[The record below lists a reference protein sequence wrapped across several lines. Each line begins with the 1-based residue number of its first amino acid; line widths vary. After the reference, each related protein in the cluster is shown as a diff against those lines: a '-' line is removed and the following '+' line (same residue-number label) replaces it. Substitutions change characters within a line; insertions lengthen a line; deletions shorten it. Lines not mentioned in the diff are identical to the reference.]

1 MTTRTNHFG
10 WLLAALVVAGPG
22 AAPATAQEDSGVESL
37 KRQELEIL
45 RRSIGQAARRKATL
59 AREKEALREEAEA
72 ISARLVELAGRLQ
85 AREALIIR
93 NEKRI
98 RELEEKESSLLALL
112 AMNRSAIAELLAA
125 LQKLRRDPPPPF
137 VTRPDDV
144 LAAVRGALLLSS
156 AVPQVDARVAR
167 LLGSISRLRRVRE
180 GLKREQEEKRRNI
193 EQLRRT
199 RKQIDGLL
207 ASKRDLMR
215 RIDARLEEEQK
226 RLKRLTDKART
237 LNEVMAALHREER
250 RRRELERRRRAEEA
264 RRAKT
269 KEAARKKA
277 EEKMSAERE
286 EARRKPAAAPKP
298 SRPFTS
304 LKGRLPWP
312 VQGERLL
319 GYGEKLGLGGRSE
332 GIYVATRPGASVV
345 APADAR
351 VELARPFRSYG
362 QLLILDPGRGYR
374 ILLAGLKKTTV
385 ETGQY
390 VRAGEPVG
398 EMGSRPAPATVTDS
412 QLETRRPILYM
423 ELRKNGRPIDATR
436 WWLGARQE
444 ARRK

>member
-1 MTTRTNHFG
+1 MSGWTNHIG
-10 WLLAALVVAGPG
+10 SLLAILIIAGFSTI
-22 AAPATAQEDSGVESL
+22 PAEAQEASDVESL
-37 KRQELEIL
+37 KQQELETL
-45 RRSIGQAARRKATL
+45 RRSIGQAARRSTTL
-59 AREKEALREEAEA
+59 AREKETLRREAEA
-72 ISARLVELAGRLQ
+72 ISTRLVELAGRLQ

-180 GLKREQEEKRRNI
+180 GLKKEQEEKRRNI

-199 RKQIDGLL
+199 RRQIDELL
-207 ASKRDLMR
+207 AGKRELIR
-215 RIDARLEEEQK
+215 RIDVRLEEEQK

-237 LNEVMAALHREER
+237 LNEVMAALRREER
-250 RRRELERRRRAEEA
+250 RRRELERRKRAEEE
-264 RRAKT
+264 KPG
-269 KEAARKKA
+269 KKRTA
-277 EEKMSAERE
+277 PPTMASV
-286 EARRKPAAAPKP
+286 PKP

>member
-1 MTTRTNHFG
+1 MSGWTNHIG
-10 WLLAALVVAGPG
+10 SLLAILIIAGFCII
-22 AAPATAQEDSGVESL
+22 PAEAQEASDVESL
-37 KRQELEIL
+37 KRQELETL
-45 RRSIGQAARRKATL
+45 RRSIGQAARRSTTL
-59 AREKEALREEAEA
+59 AREKETLRREAEA
-72 ISARLVELAGRLQ
+72 ISTRLVELAGRLQ

-180 GLKREQEEKRRNI
+180 GLKKEQEEKRRNI

-199 RKQIDGLL
+199 RQQIDELL
-207 ASKRDLMR
+207 AGKRELIR
-215 RIDARLEEEQK
+215 RIDVRLEEEQK

-237 LNEVMAALHREER
+237 LNEVMAALRREER
-250 RRRELERRRRAEEA
+250 RRRELERRKRAEEV
-264 RRAKT
+264 RRAKA
-269 KEAARKKA
+269 EAAREKAKK
-277 EEKMSAERE
+277 EKPGKEKTAPPTMASV
-286 EARRKPAAAPKP
+286 PKP

-412 QLETRRPILYM
+412 RLETRRPILYM
-423 ELRKNGRPIDATR
+423 ELRRNGRPIDATR

>member
-1 MTTRTNHFG
+1 M
-10 WLLAALVVAGPG
+10 VAIATG
-22 AAPATAQEDSGVESL
+22 ASAIGAQAQDVPDVESL
-37 KRQELEIL
+37 KRQELETL
-45 RRSIGQAARRKATL
+45 RRSIGQAARRKTTL
-59 AREKEALREEAEA
+59 AREKAALRREAET
-72 ISARLVELAGRLQ
+72 ISERLVELAGRLQ

-144 LAAVRGALLLSS
+144 LAAVRGALLLST
-156 AVPQVDARVAR
+156 AVPQVDARVAK
-167 LLGSISRLRRVRE
+167 LLSSISRLRRVRE
-180 GLKREQEEKRRNI
+180 GLKKEQEEKRRNL
-193 EQLRRT
+193 EQLRKT
-199 RKQIDGLL
+199 RQQIDALL
-207 ASKRDLMR
+207 AGKRDLIR
-215 RIDARLEEEQK
+215 RIDARLEEEQR

-237 LNEVMAALHREER
+237 LNEVMAALRREER
-250 RRRELERRRRAEEA
+250 RRRELERRKRAEEA
-264 RRAKT
+264 RRAKAE
-269 KEAARKKA
+269 EAARKTGRNGRP
-277 EEKMSAERE
+277 EKGKMV
-286 EARRKPAAAPKP
+286 RRGTAGVPKP

-312 VQGERLL
+312 VQGERIL
-319 GYGEKLGLGGRSE
+319 GYGAKLGLGGRSE

-385 ETGQY
+385 ETGQH
-390 VRAGEPVG
+390 VRAGEPLG

-423 ELRKNGRPIDATR
+423 ELRKNGRPVDATR

-444 ARRK
+444 AHRK

>member
-1 MTTRTNHFG
+1 MTARTNHFG
-10 WLLAALVVAGPG
+10 WLLAALVVAGPW
-22 AAPATAQEDSGVESL
+22 A
-37 KRQELEIL
+37 
-45 RRSIGQAARRKATL
+45 
-59 AREKEALREEAEA
+59 A
-72 ISARLVELAGRLQ
+72 ISARLVELAARLQ

-199 RKQIDGLL
+199 RKQIDELL
-207 ASKRDLMR
+207 TSKRDLMR

-250 RRRELERRRRAEEA
+250 RRREME
-264 RRAKT
+264 KT
-269 KEAARKKA
+269 GGGG
-277 EEKMSAERE
+277 
-286 EARRKPAAAPKP
+286 PP
-298 SRPFTS
+298 
-304 LKGRLPWP
+304 
-312 VQGERLL
+312 GE
-319 GYGEKLGLGGRSE
+319 GEGGRSQE
-332 GIYVATRPGASVV
+332 GGRENVCGK
-345 APADAR
+345 
-351 VELARPFRSYG
+351 
-362 QLLILDPGRGYR
+362 GRGAAQ
-374 ILLAGLKKTTV
+374 AGRCSETVQTLYQSERRQSGAGAAVPVLWTTFNIGSRQGV
-385 ETGQY
+385 PYIAGGTEEDDGGDGT
-390 VRAGEPVG
+390 VRACGRTGGRDGKPTG
-398 EMGSRPAPATVTDS
+398 PRHRHGQPAGNPPTHSVYGTEKERTAH
-412 QLETRRPILYM
+412 
-423 ELRKNGRPIDATR
+423 
-436 WWLGARQE
+436 
-444 ARRK
+444 

>member
-1 MTTRTNHFG
+1 M
-10 WLLAALVVAGPG
+10 AAGGSGCRRSLGGPG
-22 AAPATAQEDSGVESL
+22 NGAG
-37 KRQELEIL
+37 
-45 RRSIGQAARRKATL
+45 
-59 AREKEALREEAEA
+59 EKEALREEAEA
-72 ISARLVELAGRLQ
+72 ISARLVELAARLQ

-199 RKQIDGLL
+199 RKQIDELL
-207 ASKRDLMR
+207 TSKRDLMR

-250 RRRELERRRRAEEA
+250 RRREMERRRRAEEA
-264 RRAKT
+264 RRAKA

-412 QLETRRPILYM
+412 RLETRRPILYM
-423 ELRKNGRPIDATR
+423 ELRRNGRPIDATR

>member
-10 WLLAALVVAGPG
+10 WLLAALVVAGPC
-22 AAPATAQEDSGVESL
+22 AAPATAQENSGVESL

-412 QLETRRPILYM
+412 RLETRRPILYM
-423 ELRKNGRPIDATR
+423 ELRRNGRPIDATR

>member
-1 MTTRTNHFG
+1 M
-10 WLLAALVVAGPG
+10 LAALVAAGLCTV
-22 AAPATAQEDSGVESL
+22 PAMAQETSDVESL
-37 KRQELEIL
+37 KRQELETL
-45 RRSIGQAARRKATL
+45 RRSIGQAARRRTTL
-59 AREKEALREEAEA
+59 AREKEALRREAEA

-180 GLKREQEEKRRNI
+180 GLKKEQEEKRRNI

-199 RKQIDGLL
+199 RQQIDALL
-207 ASKRDLMR
+207 AGKRDLIR

-226 RLKRLTDKART
+226 RLRRLTDKART
-237 LNEVMAALHREER
+237 LNEVMAALRREER
-250 RRRELERRRRAEEA
+250 RRQELERRKRAEKA
-264 RRAKT
+264 RRAKAE
-269 KEAARKKA
+269 EAARRDGKRKETGG
-277 EEKMSAERE
+277 EET
-286 EARRKPAAAPKP
+286 ARRATAAVPKP

-398 EMGSRPAPATVTDS
+398 EMGNRPAPATVTDG

-423 ELRKNGRPIDATR
+423 ELRRNGRPIDATR

>member
-1 MTTRTNHFG
+1 MTGRTNHHG
-10 WLLAALVVAGPG
+10 RLLAALIVAIPCAMPTG
-22 AAPATAQEDSGVESL
+22 AQEISDVESL
-37 KRQELEIL
+37 KRQELETL
-45 RRSIGQAARRKATL
+45 RRSIGQAARRRTTL
-59 AREKEALREEAEA
+59 AREKEALRQEAET

-167 LLGSISRLRRVRE
+167 LLGSISRLRRVRD
-180 GLKREQEEKRRNI
+180 GLKKEQEEKRRNI

-199 RKQIDGLL
+199 RQQIDELL
-207 ASKRDLMR
+207 AGKRALMR

-237 LNEVMAALHREER
+237 LNEVMAALRREER
-250 RRRELERRRRAEEA
+250 RRQELERRKQAEKA
-264 RRAKT
+264 RRAKM
-269 KEAARKKA
+269 EESVRKD
-277 EEKMSAERE
+277 EKMKRPEKGGST
-286 EARRKPAAAPKP
+286 RRKMAAVPKA

-332 GIYVATRPGASVV
+332 GIYVSTRPGASVV
-345 APADAR
+345 SPADAR

-398 EMGSRPAPATVTDS
+398 EMGNRPAPATVTDS
-412 QLETRRPILYM
+412 RLENRRPILYM
-423 ELRKNGRPIDATR
+423 ELRKNGRPVDATR

>member
-1 MTTRTNHFG
+1 MTGWTNHFRR
-10 WLLAALVVAGPG
+10 LLAALIVTGPC
-22 AAPATAQEDSGVESL
+22 AMSAMAQEVSDVESL
-37 KRQELEIL
+37 KRQELETL
-45 RRSIGQAARRKATL
+45 RRSIGQAARRRTTL
-59 AREKEALREEAEA
+59 AKEKEALRREAEV

-98 RELEEKESSLLALL
+98 RELEEKESSLMALL

-167 LLGSISRLRRVRE
+167 LLSSISRLRRVRE
-180 GLKREQEEKRRNI
+180 GLKKEQEEKRRNI

-199 RKQIDGLL
+199 RQQIDELL
-207 ASKRDLMR
+207 KGKRALMR
-215 RIDARLEEEQK
+215 RIDARLEEERK
-226 RLKRLTDKART
+226 RLDRLTDKART
-237 LNEVMAALHREER
+237 LNEVMAALRREER
-250 RRRELERRRRAEEA
+250 RRQELERRKQAERA
-264 RRAKT
+264 RRAKAEDT
-269 KEAARKKA
+269 AGKNGQKKTAGKGKTTERQMAAV
-277 EEKMSAERE
+277 
-286 EARRKPAAAPKP
+286 PKP

-332 GIYVATRPGASVV
+332 GIYVSTRPGASVV

-374 ILLAGLKKTTV
+374 ILLAGLKKMTV

-398 EMGSRPAPATVTDS
+398 EMGNRPAPATVTDS
-412 QLETRRPILYM
+412 RLETRRPILYM
-423 ELRKNGRPIDATR
+423 ELRKNGRPVDATR

>member
-1 MTTRTNHFG
+1 MSGWTNHIG
-10 WLLAALVVAGPG
+10 SLLAILIIAGFCII
-22 AAPATAQEDSGVESL
+22 PAEAQEASDVESL
-37 KRQELEIL
+37 KRQELETL
-45 RRSIGQAARRKATL
+45 RRSIGQAARRSTTL
-59 AREKEALREEAEA
+59 AREKETLRREAEA
-72 ISARLVELAGRLQ
+72 ISTRLVELAGRLQ

-180 GLKREQEEKRRNI
+180 GLKKEQEEKRRNI

-199 RKQIDGLL
+199 RRQIDELL
-207 ASKRDLMR
+207 AGKRELIR
-215 RIDARLEEEQK
+215 RIDVRLEEEQK

-237 LNEVMAALHREER
+237 LNEVMAALRREER
-250 RRRELERRRRAEEA
+250 RRRELERRKRAEEV
-264 RRAKT
+264 RRAKA
-269 KEAARKKA
+269 EAAREKAKK
-277 EEKMSAERE
+277 EKPGKEKTAPPTMASV
-286 EARRKPAAAPKP
+286 PKP

>member
-1 MTTRTNHFG
+1 M
-10 WLLAALVVAGPG
+10 LAALVAAGLCAVP
-22 AAPATAQEDSGVESL
+22 AAAQETSDVESL
-37 KRQELEIL
+37 KRQELETL
-45 RRSIGQAARRKATL
+45 RRSIGQAARRRTTL
-59 AREKEALREEAEA
+59 AREKEALRREAEA

-180 GLKREQEEKRRNI
+180 GLKKEQEEKRRNI

-199 RKQIDGLL
+199 RQQIDALL
-207 ASKRDLMR
+207 AGKRDLIR

-226 RLKRLTDKART
+226 RLRRLTDKART
-237 LNEVMAALHREER
+237 LNEVMAALRREER
-250 RRRELERRRRAEEA
+250 RQQELERRRRAEKA
-264 RRAKT
+264 RRAK
-269 KEAARKKA
+269 A
-277 EEKMSAERE
+277 EET
-286 EARRKPAAAPKP
+286 ARRDGKRKETGGEDTARRATAAVPKP

-398 EMGSRPAPATVTDS
+398 EMGSRPAPATVTDG

-423 ELRKNGRPIDATR
+423 ELRRNGRPIDATR

>member
-1 MTTRTNHFG
+1 HIGN
-10 WLLAALVVAGPG
+10 LLAILIIAGFCTI
-22 AAPATAQEDSGVESL
+22 PAEAQEASDVESL
-37 KRQELEIL
+37 KRQELETL
-45 RRSIGQAARRKATL
+45 RRSIGQAARRSTTL
-59 AREKEALREEAEA
+59 AREKETLRREAEA
-72 ISARLVELAGRLQ
+72 ISTRLVELAGRLQ

-180 GLKREQEEKRRNI
+180 GLKKEQEEKRRNI

-199 RKQIDGLL
+199 RRQIDELL
-207 ASKRDLMR
+207 AGKRELIR
-215 RIDARLEEEQK
+215 RIDVRLEEEQK

-237 LNEVMAALHREER
+237 LNEVMAALRREER
-250 RRRELERRRRAEEA
+250 RRRELERRKRAEKV
-264 RRAKT
+264 RRAKA
-269 KEAARKKA
+269 EAAREKAKK
-277 EEKMSAERE
+277 EKPGKEKTAPPTMASV
-286 EARRKPAAAPKP
+286 PKP

>member
-1 MTTRTNHFG
+1 MTARTNHFG

-412 QLETRRPILYM
+412 RLETRRPILYM
-423 ELRKNGRPIDATR
+423 ELRRNGRPIDATR

>member
-1 MTTRTNHFG
+1 MTGWTNHIG
-10 WLLAALVVAGPG
+10 RMLAALVAAGLC
-22 AAPATAQEDSGVESL
+22 AVPAMAQETSDVESL
-37 KRQELEIL
+37 KRQELETL
-45 RRSIGQAARRKATL
+45 RRSIGQAARRRTTL
-59 AREKEALREEAEA
+59 AREKEALRREAEA

-180 GLKREQEEKRRNI
+180 GLKKEQEEKRRNI

-199 RKQIDGLL
+199 RQQIDALL
-207 ASKRDLMR
+207 AGKRDLIR

-226 RLKRLTDKART
+226 RLRRLTDKART
-237 LNEVMAALHREER
+237 LNEVMAALRREER
-250 RRRELERRRRAEEA
+250 RRQELERRRRAEKA
-264 RRAKT
+264 RRAK
-269 KEAARKKA
+269 A
-277 EEKMSAERE
+277 EET
-286 EARRKPAAAPKP
+286 ARRDGKRKETGGEETERRATAAVPKP

-398 EMGSRPAPATVTDS
+398 EMGSRPAPATVTDG

-423 ELRKNGRPIDATR
+423 ELRRNGRPIDATR

>member
-1 MTTRTNHFG
+1 MTARTNHFG

-286 EARRKPAAAPKP
+286 AARRKPAAAPKP
-298 SRPFTS
+298 SRSFTS

-312 VQGERLL
+312 VQGERIL

-412 QLETRRPILYM
+412 RLETRRPILYM
-423 ELRKNGRPIDATR
+423 ELRRNGRPIDATR

>member
-1 MTTRTNHFG
+1 M
-10 WLLAALVVAGPG
+10 LIVAGTCIGPV
-22 AAPATAQEDSGVESL
+22 ATIPAMAQEVSDVESL
-37 KRQELEIL
+37 KRQELETL
-45 RRSIGQAARRKATL
+45 RRSIGQAARRRTAL
-59 AREKEALREEAEA
+59 AREKEELRQEAEA

-156 AVPQVDARVAR
+156 AVPQVDARVTR
-167 LLGSISRLRRVRE
+167 LLSRLSRLRRVRD
-180 GLKREQEEKRRNI
+180 GLKKEQEEKRRNV
-193 EQLRRT
+193 ERLRET
-199 RKQIDGLL
+199 RRQIDELL
-207 ASKRDLMR
+207 ASKRNLIR
-215 RIDARLEEEQK
+215 RIDVRLEEEQK

-237 LNEVMAALHREER
+237 LNEVMAALRREER
-250 RRRELERRRRAEEA
+250 RRRELERKQRVKEA
-264 RRAKT
+264 RSRT
-269 KEAARKKA
+269 ETRVGTRKKGKKGESGKGKVA
-277 EEKMSAERE
+277 QREMSRV
-286 EARRKPAAAPKP
+286 PKP

-304 LKGRLPWP
+304 LKGHLPWP

-345 APADAR
+345 APADGR

-374 ILLAGLKKTTV
+374 ILLAGLKKMAV

-398 EMGSRPAPATVTDS
+398 EMGDRPAPATVTDS

>member
-1 MTTRTNHFG
+1 MSGWTNHIG
-10 WLLAALVVAGPG
+10 SLLAILIIAGFCII
-22 AAPATAQEDSGVESL
+22 PAEAQEASDVESL
-37 KRQELEIL
+37 KRQELETL
-45 RRSIGQAARRKATL
+45 RRSIGQAARRSTTL
-59 AREKEALREEAEA
+59 AREKETLRREAEA
-72 ISARLVELAGRLQ
+72 ISTRLVELAGRLQ

-180 GLKREQEEKRRNI
+180 GLKKEQEEKRRNI

-199 RKQIDGLL
+199 RRQIDELL
-207 ASKRDLMR
+207 AGKRELIR
-215 RIDARLEEEQK
+215 RIDVRLEEEQK

-237 LNEVMAALHREER
+237 LNEVMAALRREER
-250 RRRELERRRRAEEA
+250 RRRELERRKRAEEV
-264 RRAKT
+264 RRAKA
-269 KEAARKKA
+269 EAAREKAKK
-277 EEKMSAERE
+277 EKPGKEKTAPPTMASV
-286 EARRKPAAAPKP
+286 PKP

-412 QLETRRPILYM
+412 RLETRRPILYM
-423 ELRKNGRPIDATR
+423 ELRRNGRPIDATR

>member
-1 MTTRTNHFG
+1 MLT
-10 WLLAALVVAGPG
+10 ALVAAGLC
-22 AAPATAQEDSGVESL
+22 AVPAMAQETSDVESL
-37 KRQELEIL
+37 KRQELETL
-45 RRSIGQAARRKATL
+45 RRSIGQAARRRTTL
-59 AREKEALREEAEA
+59 AREKEALRREAEA

-180 GLKREQEEKRRNI
+180 GLKKEQEEKRRNI

-199 RKQIDGLL
+199 RQQIDALL
-207 ASKRDLMR
+207 AGKRDLIR

-226 RLKRLTDKART
+226 RLRRLTDKART
-237 LNEVMAALHREER
+237 LNEVMAALRREER
-250 RRRELERRRRAEEA
+250 RRQELERRRRAEKA
-264 RRAKT
+264 RRAKAE
-269 KEAARKKA
+269 EAARRDGKRKETGG
-277 EEKMSAERE
+277 EET
-286 EARRKPAAAPKP
+286 ARRATAAVPKP

-398 EMGSRPAPATVTDS
+398 EMGSRPAPATVTDG

-423 ELRKNGRPIDATR
+423 ELRRNGRPVDATR

>member
-1 MTTRTNHFG
+1 MTARTNHFG

-277 EEKMSAERE
+277 EEKISAERE
-286 EARRKPAAAPKP
+286 AARRKPAAAPKP

-412 QLETRRPILYM
+412 RLETRRPILYM
-423 ELRKNGRPIDATR
+423 ELRRNGRPIDATR

>member
-1 MTTRTNHFG
+1 MSGWTNHIG
-10 WLLAALVVAGPG
+10 SLLAILIIAGFCTI
-22 AAPATAQEDSGVESL
+22 PAKAQETSDVESL
-37 KRQELEIL
+37 KRQELETL
-45 RRSIGQAARRKATL
+45 RRSIGQAARRSTTL
-59 AREKEALREEAEA
+59 AREKETLRREAEA
-72 ISARLVELAGRLQ
+72 ISTRLVELAGRLQ

-180 GLKREQEEKRRNI
+180 GLKKEQEEKRRNI

-199 RKQIDGLL
+199 RRQIDELL
-207 ASKRDLMR
+207 AGKRELIR
-215 RIDARLEEEQK
+215 RIDVRLEEEQK

-237 LNEVMAALHREER
+237 LNEVMAALRREER
-250 RRRELERRRRAEEA
+250 RRRELERRKRAEEV
-264 RRAKT
+264 RRAKA
-269 KEAARKKA
+269 EAAREKAKK
-277 EEKMSAERE
+277 EKPGKEKTAPPTMASV
-286 EARRKPAAAPKP
+286 PKP

-412 QLETRRPILYM
+412 RLETRRPILYM
-423 ELRKNGRPIDATR
+423 ELRRNGRPIDATR

>member
-1 MTTRTNHFG
+1 MAG
-10 WLLAALVVAGPG
+10 LLAALVAAGSGGLP
-22 AAPATAQEDSGVESL
+22 AQEATDVESL
-37 KRQELEIL
+37 RRQELETL
-45 RRSIGQAARRKATL
+45 RRSIGQAARRRTTL
-59 AREKEALREEAEA
+59 AREKEALRKEAEA
-72 ISARLVELAGRLQ
+72 ISARLVELAGRMQ
-85 AREALIIR
+85 AREALIVR

-167 LLGSISRLRRVRE
+167 LLSSLSRLRRVRE
-180 GLKREQEEKRRNI
+180 GLKKEQEEKRRNI

-199 RKQIDGLL
+199 RQQIDALL
-207 ASKRDLMR
+207 AGKRELIR
-215 RIDARLEEEQK
+215 RIDARLEEEQR

-237 LNEVMAALHREER
+237 LNEVMAALRREER
-250 RRRELERRRRAEEA
+250 RRRELERRKRREA
-264 RRAKT
+264 DREKTPRDLPDGRQGEKRRET
-269 KEAARKKA
+269 
-277 EEKMSAERE
+277 
-286 EARRKPAAAPKP
+286 AAAPKP

>member
-1 MTTRTNHFG
+1 MTARTNHFG

-286 EARRKPAAAPKP
+286 AARRKPAAAPKP

-412 QLETRRPILYM
+412 RLETRRPILYM
-423 ELRKNGRPIDATR
+423 ELRRNGRPIDATR